1 MADWQLRT
9 PVALIIFNRPDTTEK
24 VFEAIR
30 RAKPPKLL
38 VVADG
43 PRADRPDDAA
53 KCAATRAIIERVDWD
68 CEVLKNYSD
77 INLGCGRRPATG
89 ITWVF
94 ENVEESI
101 IFEDDCLPHPDF
113 FRFCD
118 EMLEKYRDDKRV
130 MAVGGTNVLGDW
142 KSDIQSYHFSYHG
155 SVWGWAS
162 WRRAWQYFDYDIKMW
177 ENPEVRTRIRDVI
190 ADDEHYKKREE
201 IFESVYQKQRT
212 TVWDY
217 QWLFARLSQS
227 GLTVLPSVN
236 LVVNKGFGHQDATHT
251 KSNNLSLPDIE
262 NSHFKFPIKFN
273 EFTAV
278 DRDFE
283 RELVKKIMP
292 SRNLM
297 VKIKNKVAR
306 LTDQLT
312 TVRD

>member
-43 PRADRPDDAA
+43 PRADKPDDAA

-77 INLGCGRRPATG
+77 INIGCGRRPATG

-94 ENVEESI
+94 ENVEEAI

-130 MAVGGTNVLGDW
+130 MAVGGTNVLGEW
-142 KSDIQSYHFSYHG
+142 KSNIQSYHFSYHG

-177 ENPEVRTRIRDVI
+177 ENPEVRTRIRDVM
-190 ADDEHYKKREE
+190 ADDEQYKKREE
-201 IFESVYQKQRT
+201 IFESVYQKQRP

-217 QWLFARLSQS
+217 QWYFARMSQS
-227 GLTVLPSVN
+227 GLTVIPSVN
-236 LVVNKGFGHQDATHT
+236 LVVNKGFGHKDATHT
-251 KSNNLSLPDIE
+251 KSNNLGFPDIDK
-262 NSHFKFPIKFN
+262 SPFKFPIKFN
-273 EFTAV
+273 EFTVV

-283 RELVKKIMP
+283 KALFKKIMP
-292 SRNLM
+292 SRNLI
-297 VKIKNKVAR
+297 VRIKNKVAR

>member
-1 MADWQLRT
+1 
-9 PVALIIFNRPDTTEK
+9 
-24 VFEAIR
+24 
-30 RAKPPKLL
+30 
-38 VVADG
+38 
-43 PRADRPDDAA
+43 
-53 KCAATRAIIERVDWD
+53 
-68 CEVLKNYSD
+68 
-77 INLGCGRRPATG
+77 
-89 ITWVF
+89 
-94 ENVEESI
+94 
-101 IFEDDCLPHPDF
+101 
-113 FRFCD
+113 
-118 EMLEKYRDDKRV
+118 
-130 MAVGGTNVLGDW
+130 MAVCGTNVLGDW
-142 KSDIQSYHFSYHG
+142 KSNIQSYHFSYHG

-190 ADDEHYKKREE
+190 ADDEQYKKREE

-251 KSNNLSLPDIE
+251 KSNNLGLPDIE
-262 NSHFKFPIKFN
+262 NSNFKFPIKFN

-292 SRNLM
+292 
-297 VKIKNKVAR
+297 
-306 LTDQLT
+306 
-312 TVRD
+312 